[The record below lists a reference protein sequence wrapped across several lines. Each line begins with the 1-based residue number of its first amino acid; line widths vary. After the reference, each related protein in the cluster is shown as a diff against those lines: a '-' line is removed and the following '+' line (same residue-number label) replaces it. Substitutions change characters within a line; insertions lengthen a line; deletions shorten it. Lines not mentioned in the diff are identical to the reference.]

1 MNSIQ
6 IEINILNKWIK
17 QFLPEY
23 DLFSFS
29 LKVWSSSKAFHF

>member
-23 DLFSFS
+23 DLFFF
-29 LKVWSSSKAFHF
+29 LKSMEQ

>member
-23 DLFSFS
+23 DLFFS